1 MGFTDPRDPT
11 AHLTAPAERSESIW
25 GQPFSHPGTV
35 FDWFE
40 LGAKA
45 KLIIST
51 AYNTINLLAGE
62 IQTLS
67 ADTGALT
74 RYPLPGAYQHPAN
87 AKPL

>member
-11 AHLTAPAERSESIW
+11 AHLTAPAERSESIR

-62 IQTLS
+62 IQSLS
-67 ADTGALT
+67 ADSRSSPA
-74 RYPLPGAYQHPAN
+74 RQYQPRGRAE
-87 AKPL
+87 LRDLC